1 MAHPRILV
9 FAGSVRTGS
18 HNARLAAL
26 VGQRLG
32 DAGAEV
38 TAISL
43 RDFPM
48 PLYDGDL
55 ETAEGVPAPAVALK
69 RLMQQHHGVFIASPE
84 YNAGVA
90 PLLKN
95 VIDWISRVSEPSEP
109 RMAAYKGRV
118 FAVGSASTS
127 PFGGIRGLA
136 NLRLVLETGVG
147 ALVIPEMI
155 AVPNAAD
162 GFDTSGGLSS
172 ERAAASLSALI
183 RTLIAEASLRAEPA
197 ARS

>member
-9 FAGSVRTGS
+9 FSGSARTGS
-18 HNARLAAL
+18 YNARLASL
-26 VGQRLG
+26 VEQRLG
-32 DAGAEV
+32 ENGAEV
-38 TAISL
+38 SSISL

-55 ETAEGVPAPAVALK
+55 ENSEGVPENAVALK
-69 RLMQQHHGVFIASPE
+69 RLIQQHHGVFIASPE
-84 YNAGVA
+84 YNAGVP

-118 FAVGSASTS
+118 FALGSASTS

-162 GFDTSGGLSS
+162 AFDPSGGLAN
-172 ERAAASLSALI
+172 ERAATSLSAMI
-183 RTLIAEASLRAEPA
+183 RVLIAEAALRKSKA
-197 ARS
+197 A